1 MTQLST
7 LSVLH
12 CYLIVP
18 LVLGVEL
25 VHVLVSAQQT
35 LDLVQRPPRADLLH
49 LLDVAVAVDAVL
61 GVGPAPAPAVEAVGV
76 GGGLAVAEVAAVAAP
91 PDAPGHAALLYRLAD
106 HHAVLLELLGQDGVQ
121 EGVAAAVERQH
132 KHREHLGGLQ

>member
-25 VHVLVSAQQT
+25 VHVLVSAQQAF
-35 LDLVQRPPRADLLH
+35 DLVQRPPRADLLH

-61 GVGPAPAPAVEAVGV
+61 GVGPAAAPAVEAVGV

-91 PDAPGHAALLYRLAD
+91 SDAPGHSALLYCLAD
-106 HHAVLLELLGQDGVQ
+106 HDTVLLKLLGQNGV
-121 EGVAAAVERQH
+121 EKRVTTRV
-132 KHREHLGGLQ
+132 